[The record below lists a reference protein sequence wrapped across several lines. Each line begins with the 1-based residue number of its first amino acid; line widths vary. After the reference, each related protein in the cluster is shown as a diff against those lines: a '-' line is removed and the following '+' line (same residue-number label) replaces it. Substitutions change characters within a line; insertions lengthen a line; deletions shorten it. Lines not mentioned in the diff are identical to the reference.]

1 MRPLYFY
8 IQECQ
13 MKKKWCTYFVFV
25 TIIIIFGINQ
35 FFILEYN
42 VNIFKYINYSIEFTE
57 KEKKIIKKYSPII
70 YGGNINEPPLGMYYQ
85 ENGQYIGFVVDHM
98 SALSIQ
104 LGETIISRPMI
115 WEDAMEAL
123 KNGETDLCDMIP
135 SKDRSK
141 YYEFTDPLYSLRG
154 VVVVRKGNEYLVEGE
169 NWENVRIGIQKSDY
183 ALEHI
188 GKMVTEENL
197 VYTKDVKDAINLLE
211 EGVVDA
217 VVGDEPVVRYYLKE
231 LKDMDDYKITANMI
245 YQEECVLGVPKASAD
260 LVEVLN
266 KSIFMLRKKG
276 VIQDINEKWTIYPG
290 SNAQRNTE
298 KLKLVL
304 LITSLIIFVTGY
316 TVYMWNRS
324 LKNLVDLKTKELENT
339 KNELEITFNGISN
352 YIVILDN
359 KGIIKNINNPY
370 LKLLNKSKKEVI
382 NQQFVVL
389 PRMAE
394 FEKTYNGVI
403 EKIMEGGFAKN
414 NECFHDVYELKYQSS
429 VYNIRIY
436 PLEYYNDNIGRI
448 AIMIEDVTAQ
458 KLNQAKLTQENKM
471 SAVGQLAAGV
481 AHELRNPLGIIRN
494 ATFLLNEGWD
504 DEQLRNLS
512 IESIDSSIERSGK
525 IIDNLLNFSR
535 VNHHKDEEVYL
546 KELIEEVS
554 SFYSS
559 ISKGKKI
566 NIILELDEDIRI
578 VTNTTSLRHILMNLI
593 QNAVDAVKTKGHVK
607 IITRIVN
614 NNVELVVEDDGE
626 GIAPEDINKIF
637 EPFYTTKDIG
647 KGTGLG
653 LYIVY
658 TESAKL
664 GAEIHASSKYHKTVF
679 TLKIPFTK
687 AIKGEFNQA
696 ESQMDI

>member
-1 MRPLYFY
+1 
-8 IQECQ
+8 

-25 TIIIIFGINQ
+25 TIIMIFGINQ

-42 VNIFKYINYSIEFTE
+42 VNILKYINYSIEFTE
-57 KEKKIIKKYSPII
+57 KEKEIIKKYSPII
-70 YGGNINEPPLGMYYQ
+70 YGGNINEPPLGMYYE
-85 ENGQYIGFVVDHM
+85 ENGQYIGLVVDHM

-104 LGETIISRPMI
+104 LGETVISRPMI

-135 SKDRSK
+135 SKERSK
-141 YYEFTDPLYSLRG
+141 YYEFTDPLYNLRG
-154 VVVVRKGNEYLVEGE
+154 VVVVRKGNEHLVEGE
-169 NWENVRIGIQKSDY
+169 DWENVRVGIQKSDY

-188 GKMVTEENL
+188 GKIVTEENL
-197 VYTKDVKDAINLLE
+197 VYTKDVRDAINLLE
-211 EGVVDA
+211 EGAVDA

-231 LKDMDDYKITANMI
+231 LTDMDNYKIADNPI
-245 YQEECVLGVPKASAD
+245 YQEECVLGVPKTSKE
-260 LVEVLN
+260 LVPVLN

-276 VIQDINEKWTIYPG
+276 VIQDINEKWAIYPG
-290 SNAQRNTE
+290 SNSQRNTE

-304 LITSLIIFVTGY
+304 LITSLIIFLTGY

-324 LKNLVDLKTKELENT
+324 LKILVELKTRELENT

-370 LKLLNKSKKEVI
+370 LKLLNKTKKEVI
-382 NQQFVVL
+382 NQEFIAL

-403 EKIMEGGFAKN
+403 EKITKEGFEN
-414 NECFHDVYELKYQSS
+414 NHEVFNHVYELKYQSS
-429 VYNIRIY
+429 VYNLRIY
-436 PLEYYNDNIGRI
+436 PLEYYDDNIGRI
-448 AIMIEDVTAQ
+448 AIMIEDVTSQ

-494 ATFLLNEGWD
+494 ATFLLSEGWD
-504 DEQLRNLS
+504 DEELRTMS
-512 IESIDSSIERSGK
+512 IESIDSSIDRSGK

-535 VNHHKDEEVYL
+535 INHDKDEEVDL
-546 KELIEEVS
+546 KELVEEVS
-554 SFYSS
+554 SFYNST
-559 ISKGKKI
+559 GNDKKI
-566 NIILELDEDIRI
+566 NILLELDEDIRI
-578 VTNTTSLRHILMNLI
+578 ITNSTSLRHILMNLI
-593 QNAVDAVKTKGHVK
+593 QNAVDAVKTKGYVR
-607 IITRIVN
+607 IITKISK
-614 NNVELVVEDDGE
+614 NNVELIVEDDGE

-658 TESAKL
+658 TEAAKL
-664 GAEIHASSKYHKTVF
+664 GGEINVSSKYHKTVF
-679 TLKIPFTK
+679 TLKIPFAQTL
-687 AIKGEFNQA
+687 KGEFNQ
-696 ESQMDI
+696 EMITIIGDEE